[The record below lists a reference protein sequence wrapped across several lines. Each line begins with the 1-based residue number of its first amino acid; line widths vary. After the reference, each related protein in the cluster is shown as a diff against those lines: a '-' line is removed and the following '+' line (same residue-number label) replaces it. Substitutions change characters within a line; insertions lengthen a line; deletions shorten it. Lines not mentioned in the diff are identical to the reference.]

1 MDNTFSAPHNHK
13 PRQAVFQNRPP
24 AHNLPRPPSF
34 IDLHDG
40 VLLTNK
46 PSGPTSHDVV
56 DIIRRQFKFNKVGHG
71 GTLDPQAT
79 GLLIILIGKGTK
91 FSNVF
96 IGSDKVYEGIMRLGV
111 STDTQDAQGK
121 ILRETDCHHVTKEQV
136 EEQMKKY
143 TGDIFQTPPMISAVK
158 VNGVPLY
165 KSARKGKIIERE
177 PKLIHIYEFKLL
189 DFKLPD
195 VFFSLRCTKGTYVR
209 TICADIGDALGCGAH
224 LAQLCRIQCGN
235 FNVKNAL
242 PLQEILG
249 MKIDE
254 LVPKII
260 PLNKL
265 PAHNC

>member
-1 MDNTFSAPHNHK
+1 MDNSTFPESHNHK
-13 PRQAVFQNRPP
+13 HRQAVFQDRP
-24 AHNLPRPPSF
+24 AHSLPKPPGY

-40 VLLTNK
+40 VLLVNK

-79 GLLIILIGKGTK
+79 GMLIILIGKGTK
-91 FSNVF
+91 LSNVF
-96 IGSDKVYEGIMRLGV
+96 IGADKIYEGIMRFGI

-121 ILRETDCHHVTKEQV
+121 ILKQADCNNVSKEQV
-136 EEQMKKY
+136 EEQMEKFM
-143 TGDIFQTPPMISAVK
+143 GDIFQTPPMISAAK

-165 KSARKGKIIERE
+165 KSARKGKIVDRK

-209 TICADIGDALGCGAH
+209 TLCADIGDALGCGAH
-224 LAQLCRIQCGN
+224 LAQLCRIQCGE

-242 PLQEILG
+242 PLQEIVG
-249 MKIDE
+249 MDIDK
-254 LVPKII
+254 LIPKII

-265 PAHNC
+265 PAHRS